1 MATARAYRSG
11 SLADGSG
18 KLSARCKT
26 NMHRVVVASKERK
39 CQWRRGAA
47 RGESRSGRRF
57 SRRVFGGAIV
67 AVSPIFARG
76 VSSFRLRWVV
86 PLGPILRL
94 LCCPFH
100 CALHRTNTRTSSLL
114 ACQIWASTAGQ
125 KEINGGQEA
134 SSRVSDVLPR
144 AAQMLTS
151 FEVEHYSYCC
161 RIV

>member
-76 VSSFRLRWVV
+76 RLLI
-86 PLGPILRL
+86 PAALGSAAGAILRL